1 MPCARARRL
10 RNVRN
15 MASSRG
21 DGTCSPLYSDFRDLF
36 RVNKTYLKRT
46 VAMSRVML
54 EKRYSGSALG
64 FGWAIVKPTLFIFVF
79 WFAVALGIRGSS
91 TIGEIPFILWL
102 IPGIIP
108 WNHISDSITQ
118 GGSSIRQNNH
128 LVTKM
133 VYPVATI
140 PVSTVLSIFYVHL
153 LMMMIVT
160 AIFVLSGFGI
170 TVYFVQLPY
179 YMAAC
184 LIFTVVVATLLS
196 ALTAISRDFNHLIKA
211 TINALFWLSPSCG
224 PAINLD
230 GLLRA
235 VVMANPIAY
244 IIQGYRNCFVNEVW
258 FFDQWQYG
266 LYFWGFMLASDTVH
280 ELLVY
285 EAPKR
290 VRRRALGGP
299 R

>member
-1 MPCARARRL
+1 MSTA
-10 RNVRN
+10 V
-15 MASSRG
+15 
-21 DGTCSPLYSDFRDLF
+21 SDFRELF

-211 TINALFWLSPSCG
+211 TIQALFWLSPVLWSG
-224 PAINLD
+224 DNLH

-235 VVMANPIAY
+235 VIMANPIAY

-266 LYFWGFMLASDTVH
+266 LYFWGFMV
-280 ELLVY
+280 
-285 EAPKR
+285 
-290 VRRRALGGP
+290 ALTLFTSFLYA
-299 R
+299 RLQSEFADVL